1 MLGIVQAAPK
11 RNPSKLRFDWNK
23 TKRWFKYKYLLLLRA
38 KGGPSMVARG
48 FSIGLAVEMFTLPTG
63 GLAFLLIFPLI
74 YLFRAN
80 LAGALIGFVF
90 GKVIYIPFAFLNKSV
105 GAFLIPKGT
114 KRYLIHHL
122 PHLLSNIIRGSLDLI
137 VGGMVVGV
145 VLGLIMYFPI
155 MFLLRYHADR
165 RKEKRKIR
173 KAQLVANDT
182 TESN

>member
-11 RNPSKLRFDWNK
+11 RKPSKLRFDWNK

-80 LAGALIGFVF
+80 FGGALIGFVF
-90 GKVIYIPFAFLNKSV
+90 GKVIYIPFAFLNKHV
-105 GAFLIPKGT
+105 GEFLIPKST
-114 KRYLIHHL
+114 KHYLIHHL
-122 PHLLSNIIRGSLDLI
+122 PNLLSNIIRGSLDLI
-137 VGGMVVGV
+137 LGGMVVGA
-145 VLGLIMYFPI
+145 VLGVIVYFPI

-165 RKEKRKIR
+165 RKEKRKKR
-173 KAQLVANDT
+173 RDQLVPHD
-182 TESN
+182 SI